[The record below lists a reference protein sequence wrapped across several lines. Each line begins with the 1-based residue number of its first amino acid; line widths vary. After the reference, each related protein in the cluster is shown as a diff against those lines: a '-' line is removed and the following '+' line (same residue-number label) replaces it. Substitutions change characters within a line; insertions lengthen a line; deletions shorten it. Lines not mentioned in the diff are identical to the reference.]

1 MKTTGIGLELK
12 NGSSVDYAKEEIGGR
27 KVTQNHSIHLF
38 VHSFNKQLLK
48 SYSEK
53 YCEGLVCSISVALM
67 TILIVIRLVQVEAP
81 IEKNVICLLVG
92 SISLAASHSVAQVVQ
107 AREGLGLLPV
117 EGPTLAVLG
126 LMGAWVWQP
135 LSLPSSPRLFWCL
148 SSLVEIIECLPP
160 GCNLILGL

>member
-1 MKTTGIGLELK
+1 MVVVLIMPKRRLEAGKSPKIIAFICTFIQKT
-12 NGSSVDYAKEEIGGR
+12 AFEI
-27 KVTQNHSIHLF
+27 
-38 VHSFNKQLLK
+38 LLW
-48 SYSEK
+48 E
-53 YCEGLVCSISVALM
+53 
-67 TILIVIRLVQVEAP
+67 ILWRPGMFYLCGP
-81 IEKNVICLLVG
+81 DDHTHCDLVG
-92 SISLAASHSVAQVVQ
+92 PGGSPNWEGCDLSSCWRHHSCSHSVAQVVQ

-135 LSLPSSPRLFWCL
+135 LSLPSTPRLFWCL